1 MQVSKSVLV
10 LYNLLKLFSICIHQ
24 SHSHSEPPVLCF
36 PVTILF
42 DGTWQGAMTGGV
54 KQFLSRPACQAIAL
68 TTGWLAVL
76 IFFLKVSFVVDC
88 VSATDLLVCVC

>member
-1 MQVSKSVLV
+1 MSKSILV

-24 SHSHSEPPVLCF
+24 SHSHSEPAILCF
-36 PVTILF
+36 PVRIFFFF
-42 DGTWQGAMTGGV
+42 DGTWQGAVTGGL

-76 IFFLKVSFVVDC
+76 VFLLKVSFVVDC